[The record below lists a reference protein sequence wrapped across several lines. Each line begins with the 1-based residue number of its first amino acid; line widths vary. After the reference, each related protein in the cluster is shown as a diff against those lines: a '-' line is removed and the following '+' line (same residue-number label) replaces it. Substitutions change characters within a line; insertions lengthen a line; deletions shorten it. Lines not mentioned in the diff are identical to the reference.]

1 MPMTLQ
7 QLRDFGFIVDGAT
20 KIMDPNKAYDAAP
33 VTAPNAGVPTEFT
46 TFFNPQVVEILTSPR
61 RARAIYPEVIK
72 GDATTSSVRFPLA
85 EAVGHTAPYD
95 DFSNGGSADVN
106 NNWATRDTYL
116 FQTIRRV
123 GDMEEEM
130 SGLARVSLGTGTQ
143 RSAALVIDVDVN
155 RFALQGVAGR
165 RIYGLM
171 NDPSLNANITPNSV
185 TPEGGGAAV
194 TDWEKKT
201 SRQIYD
207 DVRKL
212 YAALVNQMGGNDNV
226 TSDGVDDRLVLVCS
240 PGVYAIMGAAT
251 DFNVSALDMIKKF
264 LPKLEIVTVPEF
276 STASGELVQLIQP
289 EFQGQATAEIGATEK
304 FHAFPVV
311 RGLSSYAQK
320 FRAGTCGT
328 LIYRPAAI
336 AGMIG
341 V

>member
-33 VTAPNAGVPTEFT
+33 VTAPNVGVPTEFT

-123 GDMEEEM
+123 GDLEEEM

-276 STASGELVQLIQP
+276 STASGELVAVKSVCKNAQP
-289 EFQGQATAEIGATEK
+289 QIENLCSKGAWGRGPQQARGAIWIATSI
-304 FHAFPVV
+304 ACQSLPS
-311 RGLSSYAQK
+311 LSYK
-320 FRAGTCGT
+320 
-328 LIYRPAAI
+328 
-336 AGMIG
+336 